1 MKNIKLTKEEKQIS
15 EELESDN
22 FKSVFNKNKDSLK
35 YSEIA
40 RNTLK
45 KNKSITIRIAERDL
59 QKIKAKA
66 AEQGLPYQTL
76 LTSMIHKNIY
86 S

>member
-1 MKNIKLTKEEKQIS
+1 MKKIKLTKEEQQMLK
-15 EELESDN
+15 EVESGD
-22 FKSVFNKNKDSLK
+22 FHSVFDKSKDLAK

-66 AEQGLPYQTL
+66 AQDGLPYQTF
-76 LTSMIHKNIY
+76 LTSMIHKSIY
-86 S
+86 

>member
-1 MKNIKLTKEEKQIS
+1 MRKIKLTKEESQIS
-15 EELESDN
+15 KELGN
-22 FKSVFNKNKDSLK
+22 FNSVFNKNKDSFK

-59 QKIKAKA
+59 QKIKARA

>member
-15 EELESDN
+15 KELDN
-22 FKSVFNKNKDSLK
+22 FKSIFNKNKDSLK